1 MAALSATFA
10 AAAVVA
16 APKGKAPRSGFR
28 AAMAPKAV
36 APKCRAAAP
45 AGRRAQL
52 QVSALVNGRY
62 EWDQVHTYT
71 HTLLVTHAP
80 HVLLFGST

>member
-1 MAALSATFA
+1 MAALTTTFA

-16 APKGKAPRSGFR
+16 APKGKGPRCGFR
-28 AAMAPKAV
+28 AAMSPKAV
-36 APKCRAAAP
+36 APKCRAAVP

-62 EWDQVHTYT
+62 EWDQVT
-71 HTLLVTHAP
+71 HIQTQPSGIAP
-80 HVLLFGST
+80 LACTSVL